1 MGPRE
6 EEKQQKPLRHG
17 LAASLRRAG
26 IVLGT
31 PGPAGL
37 VQPASRALPRPEAAG
52 SPTHFQEQGPEA
64 PVRVAAEAPGCAVV
78 SKDVPSPPPSQS
90 LELSRSLGF
99 SWL

>member
-1 MGPRE
+1 MAKGPPRRIKTTE
-6 EEKQQKPLRHG
+6 AATPWLG
-17 LAASLRRAG
+17 CLLA
-26 IVLGT
+26 
-31 PGPAGL
+31 PGGL